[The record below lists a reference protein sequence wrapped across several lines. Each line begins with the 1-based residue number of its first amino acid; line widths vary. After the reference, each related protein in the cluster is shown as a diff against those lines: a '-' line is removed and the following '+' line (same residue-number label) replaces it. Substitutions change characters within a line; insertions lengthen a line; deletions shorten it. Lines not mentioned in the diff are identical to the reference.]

1 MALYAIGDLHLSLE
15 SGKPMDVFGGNW
27 ENYTEKIKAGFSTLK
42 PDDLC
47 VVCGDIT
54 WAMSLKEAKA
64 DFRFID
70 ELPGRKIVLKGN
82 HDYWWT
88 TAAKA
93 YSFFRENDFETIDI
107 LHNNCY
113 FYGGTAICGTRGWF
127 YEEETGGAHD
137 KKIMNREL
145 MRLETSLKAAGSAEI
160 ICFFHYPPV
169 FKDYLCREILSLLHK
184 YNVKTCCYGH
194 IHGAGHRYAITGNYD
209 GIEFNMVSADHINFI
224 PKKIND

>member
-1 MALYAIGDLHLSLE
+1 MSLYAIGDLHLSLE

-27 ENYTEKIKAGFSTLK
+27 ENYVEKLRAGFSGLTAQ
-42 PDDLC
+42 DIC
-47 VVCGDIT
+47 VICGDIT
-54 WAMSLKEAKA
+54 WAMSLKEASS
-64 DFRFID
+64 DFGFIN

-93 YSFFRENDFETIDI
+93 YAFFRRNGFDTIDV

-113 FYGGTAICGTRGWF
+113 FYGDTAICGTRGWF
-127 YEEETGGAHD
+127 YEEESGGEHD
-137 KKIMNREL
+137 KKIMNREII
-145 MRLETSLKAAGSAEI
+145 RLEASLRLAGEAEK

-169 FKDYLCREILSLLHK
+169 YKDYTCHEILELMQR

-194 IHGAGHRYAITGNYD
+194 IHGAGHRFAIEGQYG
-209 GIEFNMVSADHINFI
+209 GIDFNMVSADHIGFT
-224 PKKIND
+224 PKKIAD